1 MQKNILVVEDHPLYR
16 QALLKLLDFSL
27 ANISL
32 SSCNSAEEAL
42 VILGKK
48 TKAAEKTE
56 WIVLLDL
63 SLPGISGLSAI
74 YEIQKINPEAKI
86 LVISATDDNLQ
97 VAASIGAGAKAF
109 ISKSAPPDLVVDLL
123 NRFIKNE
130 ITKPEWITSQ
140 GECSIDQ
147 LPKVNLTAR
156 QIEVLLLIC
165 QGKTNRYIADSL
177 SIIEATAKA
186 HVSAIFRE
194 LNVLNRTQALLAA
207 QRLGFKVDAASM
219 S

>member
-27 ANISL
+27 ANITL
-32 SSCNSAEEAL
+32 SSCNCAEEAL
-42 VILGKK
+42 TIIGKK
-48 TKAAEKTE
+48 GKDQDTE

-74 YEIQKINPEAKI
+74 YEIQKIDPAAKI

-130 ITKPEWITSQ
+130 VENPEWITGQ
-140 GECSIDQ
+140 GKCSIDA

-165 QGKTNRYIADSL
+165 QGKTNRYIAESL
-177 SIIEATAKA
+177 NIIEATAKA

-207 QRLGFKVDAASM
+207 QRLGFKVDS
-219 S
+219 SSKD

>member
-74 YEIQKINPEAKI
+74 YEIQKINPDAKI

-130 ITKPEWITSQ
+130 ISKPEWITSE
-140 GECSIDQ
+140 GERSIDQ

-177 SIIEATAKA
+177 NIIEATAKA

-207 QRLGFKVDAASM
+207 QRLGFKVDAASK